1 MQNSLRLTALLVLL
15 SASPAFAAEEGG
27 LLSINTGLMIWTVI
41 IFLIVLG
48 ALYKFAYPHILGAV
62 EAREARIRDLLAS
75 AERDREEAQMLLR
88 EQQEQLEAS
97 RGQAAELMAEG
108 RSAAEHIREQMLAET
123 RREQEEILERARR
136 EIGQERE
143 RAISLV
149 RREAVEVAM
158 AAAEKVLG
166 RNLDAD
172 DNRRLVLGYIDELEG
187 AGRVPTGV

>member
-143 RAISLV
+143 RAISQV